1 MRNKVIVMVVLFVL
15 VFGFVA
21 GLMSHSANACI
32 YCGGSACDCTVP
44 YHGRGG
50 HVWDGCEIIYGT
62 NPLNSYTVCIVT
74 YRSGCEDFC

>member
-1 MRNKVIVMVVLFVL
+1 MRNKIIVVTVLFVL
-15 VFGFVA
+15 VFGFIIGPMLNHA
-21 GLMSHSANACI
+21 IACI

-44 YHGRGG
+44 CHGRGG

-62 NPLNSYTVCIVT
+62 NPSNSYAVCDVY